1 MLQVN
6 LQQDSSPSLKPGL
19 KPGLQ
24 PKAQSSFSI
33 HGIGVS
39 GGIAIGKAHLVSNAM
54 LEVVHYQLPHKLVED
69 EIKRFDNAI
78 HTVKKELEAIRS
90 SLSKNAPAELS
101 AFIGTHLMMLADK
114 SLSELPKDIIR
125 KEHCNAEW
133 AIKQQMDDIVAQ
145 FEAIEDAYLR
155 ERQHDVVQV
164 VERVIKVLLGH
175 PAPENSKLGKAA
187 AKQKQN
193 TVIQENKIIL
203 VAHDIS
209 PADAIQFK
217 QHNFAAFITDVG
229 GVTSHTAILAR
240 SLNIPSI
247 VALQRARDLIDDGEL
262 IIVDGSLGVVIVNPS
277 AEILAEYKLRQEQ
290 FELEQ
295 QKLKR
300 IKTTKA
306 VTMCGMAIELQA
318 NIEVPEDVAAVKASG
333 ATGIG
338 LYRTEFLFMNKRE
351 MPDEEEQFQAYK
363 QVAQA
368 MHGLPV
374 TIRTLD
380 LGADK
385 QMNPDTV
392 SDCANPALGLRAV
405 RLCLSEPAIFH
416 TQLRALLRASH
427 YGNIKILIPM
437 LSTLGE
443 LRQTKLFLERAKLSL
458 RKQNIPFNEN
468 ITLGGMIEVPAA
480 AINAE
485 AFAKEL
491 DFLSI
496 GTNDLI
502 QYTLA
507 IDRTDDAVAHLYNPL
522 HPSVLKLIS
531 ITIKA
536 GLKLG
541 KPVAVCGEMAGDAKL
556 TKLLIGM
563 GLRQLSMH
571 PSNVLSVK
579 QQILHSQMAVLNS
592 NARTILRHTDLE
604 KIEPLIAKFNLNTL

>member
-1 MLQVN
+1 MSN
-6 LQQDSSPSLKPGL
+6 LHQMRQTSEALS
-19 KPGLQ
+19 
-24 PKAQSSFSI
+24 AQSSFSM

-39 GGIAIGKAHLVSNAM
+39 SGIAIGHAHLVSNAL
-54 LEVVHYQLPHKLVED
+54 LEVVHYQLPNHFIDD
-69 EIKRFDNAI
+69 EIKRFKNAI
-78 HTVKKELEAIRS
+78 LTVNKELEILRG

-101 AFIGTHLMMLADK
+101 AFINTHLMMLADK
-114 SLSELPKDIIR
+114 SLSEVPLEIIR
-125 KEHCNAEW
+125 KESCNAEW
-133 AIKQQMDDIVAQ
+133 AIKLQMDDIVEQ
-145 FEAIEDAYLR
+145 FEAIEDEYLR
-155 ERQHDVVQV
+155 ERKYDVVQV

-175 PAPENSKLGKAA
+175 PSQAPNQGQNNLNQSK
-187 AKQKQN
+187 QQ
-193 TVIQENKIIL
+193 QESAIIL

-217 QHNFAAFITDVG
+217 QHHFAAFITDVG
-229 GVTSHTAILAR
+229 GATSHTAILAR

-247 VALQRARDLIDDGEL
+247 VALQRARDLINDGEL
-262 IIVDGSLGVVIVNPS
+262 IIVDGTLGVVIVNPS
-277 AEILAEYKLRQEQ
+277 KEILAEYELRQNQ
-290 FELEQ
+290 WAIEQ

-300 IKTTKA
+300 IKSTKA
-306 VTMCGMAIELQA
+306 VTMDGTAIDLFA
-318 NIEVPEDVAAVKASG
+318 NIEGPEDVDAVKASG

-363 QVAQA
+363 KVAEA
-368 MHGLPV
+368 MHQLPV

-385 QMNPDTV
+385 QMNPDSV
-392 SDCANPALGLRAV
+392 NDCANPALGLRAV
-405 RLCLSEPAIFH
+405 RLCLAEPQIFH

-427 YGNIKILIPM
+427 FGHIKILVPM
-437 LSTLGE
+437 LSTLSE
-443 LRQTKLFLERAKLSL
+443 LRQTKLLLERAKLSL
-458 RKQNIPFNEN
+458 RKENIPFDEN
-468 ITLGGMIEVPAA
+468 IALGGMIEVPAA

-531 ITIKA
+531 NTIKA
-536 GLKLG
+536 GEKLG
-541 KPVAVCGEMAGDAKL
+541 KSVSVCGEMAGDAKL

-579 QQILHSQMAVLNS
+579 QQVLHSQMSKLII
-592 NARTILRHTDLE
+592 NARKVLSHTDLE
-604 KIEPLIAKFNLNTL
+604 KIEPLVSKFNLH